1 MRKRQLNKS
10 VLVVAVF
17 AAVIFG
23 LRVLSVIIP
32 QRTGTVDPH
41 VVLYQAHDTEVIE
54 RQRQMHANA
63 FVAVS
68 DGELSR
74 TEERIRQA
82 IALATATSLFAASES
97 LNRRTPSTV
106 TALLVGISS
115 AGLLPPGMQLLD
127 DRGEVSSSHG
137 SLFVR
142 YRPEPLGIEILSL
155 GKVRLDG
162 PAILV
167 RLPDASLSAGDN
179 DAVGLYLATRL
190 DHVQL
195 PEPFASEAEV
205 IALGFTPEPLRAAKL
220 PKP

>member
-10 VLVVAVF
+10 VLVVAVL
-17 AAVIFG
+17 AVVIFG
-23 LRVLSVIIP
+23 LRVLSVVIP
-32 QRTGTVDPH
+32 QTTGTVDPH
-41 VVLYQAHDTEVIE
+41 VVLSQVHATEVIE

-63 FVAVS
+63 FGAVS

-82 IALATATSLFAASES
+82 TALATATSLFAASES

-115 AGLLPPGMQLLD
+115 AGLLPPGMELLD
-127 DRGEVSSSHG
+127 DRGEISSAHG

-142 YRPEPLGIEILSL
+142 YKPEPLGIEILSL

-167 RLPDASLSAGDN
+167 RLPDASLSDRDN
-179 DAVGLYLATRL
+179 DGVGLYLATRL
-190 DHVQL
+190 DEVQL

-205 IALGFTPEPLRAAKL
+205 IALGFAPEPLRAAKL
-220 PKP
+220 PTP